1 MHEDHVQR
9 EGDCGEQDV
18 EQCFIQV
25 PMRRHH
31 NPNKVP
37 PFKPD
42 PEHWTRKVH
51 SWKAKVAYETEDDAW
66 EFLKTHPKLIEQGMT
81 VYRCNVCNMFHCGHK
96 YNKK

>member
-1 MHEDHVQR
+1 MKDWILRVK
-9 EGDCGEQDV
+9 DWKLYV
-18 EQCFIQV
+18 ERDIQLLI
-25 PMRRHH
+25 MRRHH

-81 VYRCNVCNMFHCGHK
+81 VYRCNLCNMYHCGHK

>member
-1 MHEDHVQR
+1 MK
-9 EGDCGEQDV
+9 
-18 EQCFIQV
+18 
-25 PMRRHH
+25 RHH

-66 EFLKTHPKLIEQGMT
+66 EVPESDSEVEDTWLASLLMQGLLK
-81 VYRCNVCNMFHCGHK
+81 VAYW
-96 YNKK
+96 

>member
-1 MHEDHVQR
+1 MRR
-9 EGDCGEQDV
+9 EGDCSEQDV

-81 VYRCNVCNMFHCGHK
+81 VYRCNLCNMFHCGHK